1 MTSVAVKHFKGSNVL
16 VKIANAYSAKEE
28 IKHKYLSAAE
38 LRHAYVS
45 FITLVLYLL
54 MSHLGMML

>member
-38 LRHAYVS
+38 LRHVS